1 MEGLD
6 ETTILSLIAPGEL
19 HLLLGI
25 TTRLFSCLQKV
36 WPGEEG
42 ADMWFAKTCI
52 SKKHYQDEKFMGN
65 DCNKLL
71 HNVACLEEMISYA
84 GTWDIVEKFALTMR
98 HLDRVKSS
106 CFGNV
111 LKDDYEA
118 EINAFYTRW
127 LKLDITTF
135 FKVHVLVF
143 HVTQFCEMTGLPMG
157 PFSEQTG
164 ESIHHKFDEH
174 WARFKLDPSHREY
187 AKWLLRAVVDFNS
200 KHI

>member
-1 MEGLD
+1 
-6 ETTILSLIAPGEL
+6 
-19 HLLLGI
+19 
-25 TTRLFSCLQKV
+25 
-36 WPGEEG
+36 
-42 ADMWFAKTCI
+42 MWFAKTRI
-52 SKKHYQDEKFMGN
+52 SKKHYQDEKFTGN

-71 HNVACLEEMISYA
+71 HNVACIEEMCSYT